1 MAIQTIEILRDYMTC
16 EDPAVK
22 NKYYNLLESFWHKSE
37 GKILASIAE
46 TDTAVSL
53 GFTSGNPLEERQL
66 VVIPKFPNSLGI
78 SFIDGLQD
86 ALNNRVKKVP
96 GKNLS
101 DENFSIEEK
110 NKLKDLVNYV
120 APNSQTIGYIEGLQD
135 ALNNKVEK
143 VEGKELS
150 TNDFTDALKQKLDNI
165 QDGGQ
170 GDPGPQGADGATGPQ
185 GDPGPQGADGAD
197 GATGPQGDPGPQ
209 GADGADGATGPQGDR
224 GPQGA
229 DGDPGADGE
238 PLVHQTISTGGNY
251 NNLVLTGN
259 VIQFTNTNAQAIING
274 FDFSV
279 YKRITLINNSD
290 FDVRLNAESSNSD
303 ANKQIKLPTGLTQIG
318 IQGTTELV
326 YVDSIEKWQIVDAF
340 ATKYRPE
347 HRGLDEF
354 QVEVVGPGAISETRE
369 TSELIIIRASQTKNL
384 SRANLNTLYP
394 DAFEGQMIF
403 CRQINLIYIKS
414 DVGADNWQSIPLTD
428 VS

>member
-53 GFTSGNPLEERQL
+53 GFTSGNPLEEKQL

-185 GDPGPQGADGAD
+185 GD
-197 GATGPQGDPGPQ
+197 
-209 GADGADGATGPQGDR
+209 R

-290 FDVRLNAESSNSD
+290 FDVRLNAEDTNSD
-303 ANKQIKLPTGLTQIG
+303 ENKRIKLPTGLTQIG

-326 YVDSIEKWQIVDAF
+326 YVDSIERWQIVDSF
-340 ATKYRPE
+340 ASKYRPE

-354 QVEVVGPGAISETRE
+354 QVEVVGPDAVSETRE
-369 TSELIIIRASQTKNL
+369 IIELMVFKPAVDSDLSEAD
-384 SRANLNTLYP
+384 LNNDYSDEENGFQVICPLL
-394 DAFEGQMIF
+394 
-403 CRQINLIYIKS
+403 NKIYIKV
-414 DVGADNWQSIPLTD
+414 DKTNGVWHSIDTTTI
-428 VS
+428 S